1 MEEKIPPQDLEAEQ
15 SVLGSMMISKDAI
28 AIAAGRVKADY
39 FYRDAHGFI
48 FAAIL
53 GLYTK
58 NEPADLVT
66 VSAELK
72 KNNTLEA
79 AGGRSYLADV
89 IDSVPTAANIENY
102 ANIVSEKYLLRRVID
117 AGSQI
122 IKQAFEE
129 ENESDSVLEYAQ
141 KSILELSKERVR
153 DDFAKLDSVLK
164 VVFDNIQNV
173 YDTEEKILGIPSG
186 FPDLD
191 ALTSGFQAGDLIILA
206 ARPAM
211 GKTTLALNFATNA
224 ALKKKHATAVFS
236 LEMPKEQLALR
247 LLSAESRLDSKRL
260 RTANLLEHEYK
271 DLVQALGTLS
281 DSPLYIDDSPSLSPL
296 ELRAKVRRLQIEVD
310 VKLIVIDYLQ
320 LMRSSQKRIENRF
333 QEVSDIVRQIKAF
346 AKESKIPIIALSQL
360 SRDVEKR
367 TEKKTAIK
375 RFA

>member
-1 MEEKIPPQDLEAEQ
+1 
-15 SVLGSMMISKDAI
+15 
-28 AIAAGRVKADY
+28 
-39 FYRDAHGFI
+39 
-48 FAAIL
+48 
-53 GLYTK
+53 
-58 NEPADLVT
+58 
-66 VSAELK
+66 
-72 KNNTLEA
+72 
-79 AGGRSYLADV
+79 
-89 IDSVPTAANIENY
+89 
-102 ANIVSEKYLLRRVID
+102 
-117 AGSQI
+117 
-122 IKQAFEE
+122 
-129 ENESDSVLEYAQ
+129 LEYAQ